1 MFKPI
6 LTEKQFN
13 IFMSIELIGMGL
25 LLACALV
32 LFICK
37 DEERAQA
44 IEQERRCLQYQ
55 QQMMQHGQR

>member
-25 LLACALV
+25 LFACALV

-44 IEQERRCLQYQ
+44 IKQERQYLQYQ
-55 QQMMQHGQR
+55 RQMMQQEQR